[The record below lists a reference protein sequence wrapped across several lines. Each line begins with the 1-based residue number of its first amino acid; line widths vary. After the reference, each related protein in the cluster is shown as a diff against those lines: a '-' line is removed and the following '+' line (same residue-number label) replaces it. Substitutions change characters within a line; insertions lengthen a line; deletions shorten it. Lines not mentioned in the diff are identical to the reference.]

1 MVGRAHYGHALRLPV
16 EEHAVIVEAI
26 MGRRADE
33 AERLMRAHIESVL
46 GDQLAGTPSPATAD
60 GLGLTGAPHV

>member
-1 MVGRAHYGHALRLPV
+1 IPGRVEASV

-33 AERLMRAHIESVL
+33 AERLMRGHIESVL
-46 GDQLAGTPSPATAD
+46 GDQLAGTPPPATAD
-60 GLGLTGAPHV
+60 EVGLTGAPHV